1 MTNIVKEY
9 TIQGFEYENSPNTFA
24 RIVITKDL
32 SKNPPYTITVSDGQ
46 KHNVSLSASDPVI
59 SEIAQAISD
68 LTYGMFSPT
77 KK

>member
-9 TIQGFEYENSPNTFA
+9 IIQDFKCGNSPDTSSCV
-24 RIVITKDL
+24 VITKDA
-32 SKNPPYTITVSDGQ
+32 NRTPAYTIKVSDGQ
-46 KHNVSLSASDPVI
+46 KDISLSVSDPVI

-68 LTYGMFSPT
+68 LTYGVFSPN

>member
-9 TIQGFEYENSPNTFA
+9 TIQGFELENFPDTKSCV
-24 RIVITKDL
+24 VITKDAR
-32 SKNPPYTITVSDGQ
+32 KNPSYTIKVSDGQ
-46 KHNVSLSASDPVI
+46 KYISLSASDPII

>member
-9 TIQGFEYENSPNTFA
+9 TIQGFERENSPDTCSCF
-24 RIVITKDL
+24 VIIKDT
-32 SKNPPYTITVSDGQ
+32 SKNPSYTIKVSDGQ
-46 KHNVSLSASDPVI
+46 KYISLSASDPII

>member
-9 TIQGFEYENSPNTFA
+9 IIQGFKHENSPDTSSCV
-24 RIVITKDL
+24 VITKDY
-32 SKNPPYTITVSDGQ
+32 SKNPPYTIKVSDGQ
-46 KHNVSLSASDPVI
+46 QHISLSASDPVI

-68 LTYGMFSPT
+68 LTNGMFSPT

>member
-9 TIQGFEYENSPNTFA
+9 TIQGFERENSPDTCSCV
-24 RIVITKDL
+24 VIIKDS
-32 SKNPPYTITVSDGQ
+32 SKNPPYTIKVSDGQ
-46 KHNVSLSASDPVI
+46 KYISLSVSDPVL

-68 LTYGMFSPT
+68 LTNGMFSPT